1 MLEIDLGT
9 IIAQIINFLVLA
21 VALYF
26 ILFKPIVKRMNARA
40 QEREALLE
48 DASSKETEAALKL
61 AEIDLRLKNIDSEIE
76 ERLEDAYKQAQANS
90 EALLETTRREAER
103 ILGEAEQEAAKRQQ
117 REVEQLQE
125 ELVDSILDI
134 SGQVLSKAAPDIIHD
149 NFIEE
154 LTQEVWELGKTDMRQ
169 VRAIRDSL
177 ADRTPTVFVTSA
189 KELTPDQQRNLIRTF
204 SALADR
210 NVNMEI
216 EIDPNLI
223 TGIRVRMG
231 DLVVENTLAMELS
244 ELKSEVVSA
253 LEENLNGKS

>member
-1 MLEIDLGT
+1 MLDIDLVT
-9 IIAQIINFLVLA
+9 ILAQVVNFLVLA

-26 ILFKPIVKRMNARA
+26 ILFKPIVKRMNARN
-40 QEREALLE
+40 QERETLLE
-48 DASSKETEAALKL
+48 DARIKEAEASIKL
-61 AEIDLRLKNIDSEIE
+61 AEIDARLANIDDEIE
-76 ERLEDAYKQAQANS
+76 SRLQEAYKQAQANS
-90 EALLETTRREAER
+90 EALLDTTRREAER

-117 REVEQLQE
+117 REIEQLQE

-134 SGQVLSKAAPDIIHD
+134 SGQVLSKTAPDIIHD

-154 LTQEVWELGKTDMRQ
+154 LTHEIWELGKTDMRQ

-189 KELTPDQQRNLIRTF
+189 KALTPDQQRNLIRTF
-204 SALADR
+204 SALADS

-223 TGIRVRMG
+223 TGIKVRMG

-244 ELKSEVVSA
+244 ELKSEVVTA
-253 LEENLNGKS
+253 LEENLDDKS

>member
-1 MLEIDLGT
+1 MLDIDLGT
-9 IIAQIINFLVLA
+9 IIAQVINFLVLA

-26 ILFKPIVKRMNARA
+26 LLFKPIVKRMNARA

-48 DASSKETEAALKL
+48 EARIKEADATAKL
-61 AEIDLRLKNIDSEIE
+61 AEIDLRLQNIDKEIE
-76 ERLEDAYKQAQANS
+76 ERLQDAYKQAQANS
-90 EALLETTRREAER
+90 EALLEATRREAER

-134 SGQVLSKAAPDIIHD
+134 SGQVLSKAAPDVIHD
-149 NFIEE
+149 NLIEE
-154 LTQEVWELGKTDMRQ
+154 LTHEVWELGKTDMRQ

-177 ADRTPTVFVTSA
+177 ADRTPTVYVTSA
-189 KELTPDQQRNLIRTF
+189 RELSPDQQRDLIRTF
-204 SALADR
+204 SALADS

-223 TGIRVRMG
+223 SGIKVRMG

-244 ELKSEVVSA
+244 ELKSEVVTA
-253 LEENLNGKS
+253 LEENLDGKS